1 MRRKA
6 LQGALVIAT
15 EDGDG
20 VLHRCPGE
28 RGVVPVALVLTLV
41 EEYMNQVAKVIQE
54 NDRQVVDASRVDA
67 VLVGVLVNVGA
78 LAWFEL
84 GVDDH
89 V

>member
-1 MRRKA
+1 MRREA

-28 RGVVPVALVLTLV
+28 RGVVPVALV
-41 EEYMNQVAKVIQE
+41 EEYMNHVAKVIRD

>member
-1 MRRKA
+1 MRREA

-54 NDRQVVDASRVDA
+54 NDRQVVDASRVDGRPS
-67 VLVGVLVNVGA
+67 L
-78 LAWFEL
+78 L
-84 GVDDH
+84 GH
-89 V
+89 VITSRESRDGGG